1 MKDLLPLLPLLA
13 PVILLAILGHAILW
27 GMTFTVDATH
37 VRVRVYGWTVR
48 KVALPDIEYAAH
60 DWKLWN
66 EHWTNTINP
75 KRMVL
80 LRRRTGL
87 IKNFIISPRD
97 TAQFLAELQGRGVT
111 LKNREPQA

>member
-1 MKDLLPLLPLLA
+1 MKDFLPLLPLLA
-13 PVILLAILGHAILW
+13 PVALLATLGHAIIW

-48 KVALPDIEYAAH
+48 KVTLLDIEYAAH

-75 KRMVL
+75 NRVVL
-80 LRRRTGL
+80 LRRRTGA
-87 IKNFIISPRD
+87 IKNFVISPRD
-97 TAQFLAELQGRGVT
+97 IAQFLAELQARGIPV
-111 LKNREPQA
+111 KNRET